1 VTLRQKVDYLRGR
14 ALRRSMALARA
25 ALTRWALT
33 HGDAPEDVFEA
44 YHRWFYESGVP
55 FRLTWE
61 GIPAI
66 KSPLDMWV
74 YQQLIWELRPSLVI
88 EFGTNRGGSAVY
100 FSRILA
106 ALGGERRVLTIDIAQ
121 AQVDPK
127 VHRLEN
133 ILFHHSSTV
142 DVSVP
147 RRIEELRSTF
157 PGPVFAILDS
167 DHSSEHVVRELEVIT
182 PLLRTGD
189 RLVVEDT
196 NINGNPVLTDWG
208 PGPLEAVRE
217 FLARSPQSY
226 ERDRASEDLFGWS
239 FARHGFLIRT

>member
-1 VTLRQKVDYLRGR
+1 
-14 ALRRSMALARA
+14 MALARVA
-25 ALTRWALT
+25 FARWLLT
-33 HGDAPEDVFEA
+33 HGDAPEDVFTA

-100 FSRILA
+100 FARILA
-106 ALGGERRVLTIDIAQ
+106 ALGDERCVLTIDIEQ

-127 VHRLEN
+127 VLGMEN
-133 ILFHHSSTV
+133 VQFHHSSTV
-142 DVSVP
+142 DASVP
-147 RRIEELRSTF
+147 QRIHELRSSF

-167 DHSSEHVVRELEVIT
+167 DHSSEHVVREIEVIT

-196 NINGNPVLTDWG
+196 NINGNPVLPGWG
-208 PGPLEAVRE
+208 PGPLEAVQE

-239 FARHGFLIRT
+239 FARSGFLIRS